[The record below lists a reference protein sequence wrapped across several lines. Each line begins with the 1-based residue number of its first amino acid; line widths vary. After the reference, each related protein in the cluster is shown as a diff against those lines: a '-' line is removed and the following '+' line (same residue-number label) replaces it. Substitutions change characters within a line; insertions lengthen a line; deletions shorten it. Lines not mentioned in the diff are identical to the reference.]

1 MKVITSMEAS
11 LAINTLCETPGLI
24 KAGLTLPTTAAAAIA
39 GLKPARIISGIS
51 VGPTAAQQ
59 PAVDGI
65 AMETKPVTAQQAG
78 RRKMPNRFNGFVN
91 KETKCTSHLVIDT
104 TPAKPIAEQIA
115 MISVA
120 AVIDLSNC

>member
-1 MKVITSMEAS
+1 
-11 LAINTLCETPGLI
+11 
-24 KAGLTLPTTAAAAIA
+24 
-39 GLKPARIISGIS
+39 
-51 VGPTAAQQ
+51 
-59 PAVDGI
+59 
-65 AMETKPVTAQQAG
+65 
-78 RRKMPNRFNGFVN
+78 MPNRFNGFVN